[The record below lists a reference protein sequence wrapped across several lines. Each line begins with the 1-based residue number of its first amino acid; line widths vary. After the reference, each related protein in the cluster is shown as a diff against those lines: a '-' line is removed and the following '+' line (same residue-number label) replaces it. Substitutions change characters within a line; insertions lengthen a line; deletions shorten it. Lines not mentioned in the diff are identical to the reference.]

1 MRNFENQFMKLSGIV
16 LWGIIA
22 LIGLFSSFFVVESK
36 EIGLISRFG
45 SIQNQTYWAG
55 LHFKIPFADSVIVY
69 SVQNIKS
76 SIQTQGASKDL
87 QNVDASLAINYAII
101 PTKAKEVYTTLGTLR
116 DVENK
121 IIEPSVHETLKSVVS
136 QFNAEELISKRAEV
150 SLKIQEQL
158 QKKIEKYGVKMMDAN
173 IVNFQFSKS
182 FADAIEN
189 KVTIEQEALSEK
201 NKLEKVKYE
210 AEQKIVAAKAEAE
223 QIRIQAEAIQKQGGK
238 EYVKL
243 KFIEKWNGEL
253 PTTIMG
259 EGVNAILDLKDA
271 K

>member
-1 MRNFENQFMKLSGIV
+1 MKNFENQFVKLSGIV

-45 SIQNQTYWAG
+45 SIQNQTYGAG

-101 PTKAKEVYTTLGTLR
+101 PTKAKEVYTTLWTLR

-253 PTTIMG
+253 PNTIMG
-259 EGVNAILDLKDA
+259 EGANAIFDLKET